1 MKDRSFL
8 ASSVP
13 NSKNASAPREF
24 VILYHD
30 PCGWINH
37 HFPDFF
43 MLSSLIAHNI
53 YPGRVQSQ
61 LSGPVIS
68 SLSLASSHLPCQEA
82 LFPDNPLLPLHTHP
96 FLSIHHLSHLTTIL
110 RTHAQNDRPP
120 FHSLLQIHIV
130 FLKRTDQP
138 RYQLQLKHP
147 LRTTALTPRHAL
159 RRSSLCLRLARHDAE
174 ARSDIVRARIEERR
188 AVKFV
193 AKDL

>member
-13 NSKNASAPREF
+13 TLKMHLHLVNSSSC
-24 VILYHD
+24 ILVD
-30 PCGWINH
+30 NR
-37 HFPDFF
+37 HFPDF
-43 MLSSLIAHNI
+43 SSLIAHNI
-53 YPGRVQSQ
+53 YPGHLVIVSRSPPSP
-61 LSGPVIS
+61 LSR
-68 SLSLASSHLPCQEA
+68 A

-130 FLKRTDQP
+130 LLKRTDQP

-147 LRTTALTPRHAL
+147 LRTAALTPRHAL

-174 ARSDIVRARIEERR
+174 ARSDAVRAGIEERR